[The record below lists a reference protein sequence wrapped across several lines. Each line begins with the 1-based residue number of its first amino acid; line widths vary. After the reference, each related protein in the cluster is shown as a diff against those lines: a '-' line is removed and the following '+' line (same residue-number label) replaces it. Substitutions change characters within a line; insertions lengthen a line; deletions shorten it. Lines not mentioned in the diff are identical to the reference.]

1 MKNYLLIIETEQSEG
16 KPDQSNNAVELK
28 WRHNDRDG
36 VSNHQPHDCLLN
48 GLFRRKSTKTSELR
62 ITGFVKGIHRWP
74 VNSPQQEPV
83 TRKKFS
89 FDDVIMISA
98 DKKMIGAFVID
109 YIHHESW
116 VEINFHFV
124 ATWHC
129 MFNWSR
135 KLITLCSTLCQ
146 LIAYMINYTQIHI
159 YWMGSQIQTTSF
171 REYAIELYGKIR
183 LYVTT
188 ESLNVTKL
196 LDIQYIWNRRKRN
209 SNTNIFV

>member
-1 MKNYLLIIETEQSEG
+1 MTAMAFQITSLTIVY
-16 KPDQSNNAVELK
+16 
-28 WRHNDRDG
+28 
-36 VSNHQPHDCLLN
+36 
-48 GLFRRKSTKTSELR
+48 STQ
-62 ITGFVKGIHRWP
+62 P

-83 TRKKFS
+83 TRKMFS

-109 YIHHESW
+109 YIQHESW

-124 ATWHC
+124 GTWHC

-146 LIAYMINYTQIHI
+146 LIAYLINYTQIQI
-159 YWMGSQIQTTSF
+159 YWMESQIQTTSF
-171 REYAIELYGKIR
+171 REYALELYGTIR

-196 LDIQYIWNRRKRN
+196 LDTRYIWNRRKRN
-209 SNTNIFV
+209 SNTNIFVLIQGDIPEIMRKFQCIGQDICSIWR